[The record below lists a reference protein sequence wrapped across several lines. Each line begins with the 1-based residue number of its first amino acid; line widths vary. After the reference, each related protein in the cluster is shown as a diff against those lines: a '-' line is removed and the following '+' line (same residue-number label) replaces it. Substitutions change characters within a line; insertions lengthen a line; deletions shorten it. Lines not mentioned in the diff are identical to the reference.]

1 MAPKEPPADAD
12 ALVARLQAA
21 VAPPE
26 DDPAFPID
34 DACCRR
40 YLRARDWDLAKAT
53 KMLEET
59 LECATGKTYVSPGV
73 DRAGRTTVIMRSRH
87 ENTHDHDGNVAN
99 LVYHLERAVK
109 KTTAGPEEK
118 WNLMIDFEGYSLR
131 NAPPMK
137 TSKATLK
144 AVQDYYPERLHKAYL
159 VDAPWIFNAFFKLI
173 SPFIDPVTKAKIVF
187 VKGTPE
193 QREGPRGDRPAEGFD
208 GESIAEKE
216 DVFVFGGAGALD
228 YERVDGAAK
237 FSYAVVQTETW
248 GGYAVYMY
256 NPNTVDVPRQPIN
269 CASATSL
276 SFRYKWSIDGFGD
289 VGSEEAGVV
298 WVDDVACDG
307 GPELAGDAFAAPFGS
322 AARRG
327 WTPRADSNATVGTD
341 GLVISARDVG
351 ANGDAEAT
359 FALPPPAFY
368 RFDAAETGFDGESI
382 AEKEDVFVFGGAG
395 ALDYER
401 VDGAA
406 KFSYAVVQTGL
417 GGYAVYMYN
426 PNTVDVPRQP
436 INCASATSL
445 SFRYKVEAPSAGRVQ
460 LRLILMDCGDDACL
474 EDPTLEEHWYSFFDV
489 LGDDSGEWRTAS
501 IAPDTLTY
509 TGWSGSADGNRIF
522 DASTIMRWDL
532 QWSIDGFG
540 DVGSE
545 EAGVV
550 WVDDVACEAT
560 FALPPPAFYRL
571 DAVTAISFLATATAA
586 GAGVSLAV
594 DGAVAVEADVGA
606 AATEVSGSWSGGEI
620 TGYTVAATRLG
631 TDGAAAP
638 SPTSPSPRGAAPPP
652 GRRRRAPL
660 RGGGRDRLHAHPL
673 TKSFHASTC
682 CDVCAEEPGCR
693 FFQSDGD
700 HCYTA
705 PALSGADAVFFRTG
719 AVDDRLRTFR
729 MDGGNELCDAC
740 ACGASVD
747 CAGRGLR
754 LATAPA
760 LAVALTGDA
769 DLPDKLI
776 NVATRRSRFTNACCS
791 RKATNMTVN
800 GDEAFLCRVGERVS
814 PYQGS
819 RAEVWPDLFDDGA
832 APADTATGADALYTP
847 NVNYV
852 DGLDAKWI
860 LKKITP
866 DTPFLGAAATSA
878 AACAEWC
885 HLIRDCDYFT
895 HDARNDGV
903 CWTFGDVA
911 ASAAARPTPPGPDF
925 GPLDGVFDVSYAV
938 EACDAAFDG
947 EDVDVEV
954 DFGGL
959 AFGCGAGTEEAAD
972 GACRDC
978 GAGFFSNALTR
989 CEPCPPGTHAKASGA
1004 SACVACDGTS
1014 YQPDWGKA
1022 ACVQCPAN
1030 TERPDDTD
1038 GSSINDCACKP
1049 GACNFATCAT
1059 AAPFPPCDPV
1069 RQAADGVSTE
1079 VWDCADPTPGT
1090 GAYVTTRE
1098 TGVACLEC
1106 PKGGICLGGTALP
1119 FPEKGFGG
1127 VKYPA
1132 DAETEEPYVPGSWRD
1147 DVEFKRCR
1155 EHGRCK
1161 RNFECARG
1169 FDDLLCTDVDT
1180 REDYF
1185 GIGGFPVRCGFRKGA
1200 SRSRKIAAS
1209 IAAIVGVGVVW
1220 FWINFGIQAYS
1231 ALNIFFANLRVF
1243 FVVSKMNVEWPP
1255 VLIGWYAFFQMSQ
1268 FDVDLICLVAV
1279 LCLFYFGVAALKGG
1293 DAGPADR
1300 PSLSSPAGRPRRGL
1314 ATATTPRRA
1323 ASLRERRA
1331 QGRFMNRVFLKANYA
1346 EAIAASINVGI
1357 ICYPALLDNSLSALL
1372 CEQFSDGHRYVRS
1385 APDFKCDTK
1394 KWYALVVLA
1403 ALVIPALVAFP
1414 VGLALLLWRKRDE
1427 LGGAACLA
1435 RYGGLYQDFRA
1446 ECLWWTPLLVGEVM
1460 IITMAKIATTGQPV
1474 VQTWLMLLLTVAQ
1487 TAFHLTWRPYLHDR
1501 LNHLAGVM
1509 LYTQV
1514 LFVSLAPVFSS
1525 DRFEDDPGFA
1535 GLLQA
1540 LFAGCMAF
1548 TGSIIFVDAREV
1560 GAARLAEL
1568 ALRPLFKLA
1577 CARSPSTRGRPSYD
1591 AAPSVGRRLLRAIST
1606 TFGSGDAAKRRARR
1620 RGRRRPVAADA
1631 GPSMRDALRKT
1642 ISSRLGLAASD
1653 DGEAPHTLR
1662 GAPLL
1667 AWTRRA
1673 TRGDVERVAD
1683 VLAAMR
1689 AVDVVIAPAV
1699 ADDNVAA
1706 HYSSDAEGRFW
1717 RRFVAALPNYYEWL
1731 AVAADDDVATLR
1743 DALGA
1748 LIAHGGA
1755 GRDPQ
1760 ATTAPAPALLF
1771 ALRGDSHLDDE
1782 A

>member
-1 MAPKEPPADAD
+1 MAAPSSLADPWFPHRNSTSFKEHARIAAHGAMMSAPQHSWQARCAAKRDEIERDTRMLDERKKNRIERLYRELEATNE
-12 ALVARLQAA
+12 ALVPVEATTARAEGDRDRVVDGKLDLRDRMMRELVIPRSVEQCLETRSLRTLVLRGNRLRVLDARTLAPLVSLVSLDVSRNELERLGPTGA
-21 VAPPE
+21 VTVHS
-26 DDPAFPID
+26 D
-34 DACCRR
+34 DAAR
-40 YLRARDWDLAKAT
+40 YAAH
-53 KMLEET
+53 
-59 LECATGKTYVSPGV
+59 P
-73 DRAGRTTVIMRSRH
+73 
-87 ENTHDHDGNVAN
+87 
-99 LVYHLERAVK
+99 
-109 KTTAGPEEK
+109 
-118 WNLMIDFEGYSLR
+118 SLR
-131 NAPPMK
+131 
-137 TSKATLK
+137 
-144 AVQDYYPERLHKAYL
+144 R
-159 VDAPWIFNAFFKLI
+159 I
-173 SPFIDPVTKAKIVF
+173 S
-187 VKGTPE
+187 
-193 QREGPRGDRPAEGFD
+193 
-208 GESIAEKE
+208 
-216 DVFVFGGAGALD
+216 
-228 YERVDGAAK
+228 
-237 FSYAVVQTETW
+237 
-248 GGYAVYMY
+248 
-256 NPNTVDVPRQPIN
+256 
-269 CASATSL
+269 
-276 SFRYKWSIDGFGD
+276 
-289 VGSEEAGVV
+289 
-298 WVDDVACDG
+298 
-307 GPELAGDAFAAPFGS
+307 
-322 AARRG
+322 
-327 WTPRADSNATVGTD
+327 
-341 GLVISARDVG
+341 
-351 ANGDAEAT
+351 
-359 FALPPPAFY
+359 ALPPSSGTAPAVGGFPPGLETLC
-368 RFDAAETGFDGESI
+368 AAYNRI
-382 AEKEDVFVFGGAG
+382 ARLSFGPGGAPRLLRVSVAHNCVKFVAKDVDKAPLLEELDLRDNHLPTAQLRHLAPLRRVKRLLLAGNPLSDDRRHSHGLPAHLRG
-395 ALDYER
+395 ALNAPRLPRAPPVPSRPPPETLRPDPAR
-401 VDGAA
+401 GAA
-406 KFSYAVVQTGL
+406 
-417 GGYAVYMYN
+417 
-426 PNTVDVPRQP
+426 
-436 INCASATSL
+436 
-445 SFRYKVEAPSAGRVQ
+445 
-460 LRLILMDCGDDACL
+460 
-474 EDPTLEEHWYSFFDV
+474 
-489 LGDDSGEWRTAS
+489 
-501 IAPDTLTY
+501 
-509 TGWSGSADGNRIF
+509 
-522 DASTIMRWDL
+522 
-532 QWSIDGFG
+532 
-540 DVGSE
+540 
-545 EAGVV
+545 
-550 WVDDVACEAT
+550 
-560 FALPPPAFYRL
+560 
-571 DAVTAISFLATATAA
+571 
-586 GAGVSLAV
+586 
-594 DGAVAVEADVGA
+594 
-606 AATEVSGSWSGGEI
+606 
-620 TGYTVAATRLG
+620 
-631 TDGAAAP
+631 
-638 SPTSPSPRGAAPPP
+638 AAPPP
-652 GRRRRAPL
+652 PAVVEERRCEEEAEIVYTRI
-660 RGGGRDRLHAHPL
+660 PL

-747 CAGRGLR
+747 CAGRGLVAVPDGAFDAASVDLSENPELVVLRLDGRFDGTTVNVGGTNAQYLDVGDTQR

-832 APADTATGADALYTP
+832 APADAATGADALYAP

-911 ASAAARPTPPGPDF
+911 ATVSADAPDGFMSGVMPRAPVLLRATFALKIGARPTRGAVWASPAIAADFPLPDGAAVFDPPVVVWYADDDDWAAPRAVELVVDYAAYVGAHAAQPPGPDF

-1004 SACVACDGTS
+1004 PACVACDGTS

-1127 VKYPA
+1127 
-1132 DAETEEPYVPGSWRD
+1132 
-1147 DVEFKRCR
+1147 RCR

-1220 FWINFGIQAYS
+1220 LWINFGIQAYS

-1268 FDVDLICLVAV
+1268 FDVDLVEPTCLGFRWTLTEKLGVQICLVAV

-1293 DAGPADR
+1293 
-1300 PSLSSPAGRPRRGL
+1300 
-1314 ATATTPRRA
+1314 
-1323 ASLRERRA
+1323 
-1331 QGRFMNRVFLKANYA
+1331 
-1346 EAIAASINVGI
+1346 
-1357 ICYPALLDNSLSALL
+1357 
-1372 CEQFSDGHRYVRS
+1372 
-1385 APDFKCDTK
+1385 
-1394 KWYALVVLA
+1394 
-1403 ALVIPALVAFP
+1403 
-1414 VGLALLLWRKRDE
+1414 
-1427 LGGAACLA
+1427 
-1435 RYGGLYQDFRA
+1435 
-1446 ECLWWTPLLVGEVM
+1446 
-1460 IITMAKIATTGQPV
+1460 
-1474 VQTWLMLLLTVAQ
+1474 
-1487 TAFHLTWRPYLHDR
+1487 
-1501 LNHLAGVM
+1501 
-1509 LYTQV
+1509 
-1514 LFVSLAPVFSS
+1514 
-1525 DRFEDDPGFA
+1525 
-1535 GLLQA
+1535 
-1540 LFAGCMAF
+1540 
-1548 TGSIIFVDAREV
+1548 
-1560 GAARLAEL
+1560 
-1568 ALRPLFKLA
+1568 
-1577 CARSPSTRGRPSYD
+1577 
-1591 AAPSVGRRLLRAIST
+1591 
-1606 TFGSGDAAKRRARR
+1606 
-1620 RGRRRPVAADA
+1620 
-1631 GPSMRDALRKT
+1631 
-1642 ISSRLGLAASD
+1642 
-1653 DGEAPHTLR
+1653 
-1662 GAPLL
+1662 
-1667 AWTRRA
+1667 
-1673 TRGDVERVAD
+1673 
-1683 VLAAMR
+1683 
-1689 AVDVVIAPAV
+1689 
-1699 ADDNVAA
+1699 
-1706 HYSSDAEGRFW
+1706 
-1717 RRFVAALPNYYEWL
+1717 
-1731 AVAADDDVATLR
+1731 
-1743 DALGA
+1743 
-1748 LIAHGGA
+1748 
-1755 GRDPQ
+1755 
-1760 ATTAPAPALLF
+1760 
-1771 ALRGDSHLDDE
+1771 
-1782 A
+1782 